1 MGVHDVRR
9 ARQLLAAVLLAALI
23 AACRYLPP
31 GGAPDATSNPLPDA
45 SGAPRVSPSLEV
57 PPPVD

>member
-1 MGVHDVRR
+1 MGVHDVTR
-9 ARQLLAAVLLAALI
+9 ARQLLAAILLAALI
-23 AACRYLPP
+23 ASCRYLPP
-31 GGAPDATSNPLPDA
+31 GGAPDGGSNPLPDA